1 PEPWDL
7 LDPRVHV
14 HLPGLH
20 GGDHVPE
27 YERRPDEGG
36 LDDAAV
42 LRVGV
47 PGVHIGASASVL
59 YRAARRFRARVD
71 HKLAKRCELRVLQIP
86 GHVARH
92 LPGHSNVDSGGDTA
106 DGSQRHRTLPVE
118 HVPAAGGVQDLTGDA
133 APRNIIGIAQDD
145 VFGIIML

>member
-1 PEPWDL
+1 MYRNRLNNIRNPGIYWIHVFMYTYLGFMVFLVFISVPL
-7 LDPRVHV
+7 LPFFIEQR
-14 HLPGLH
+14 
-20 GGDHVPE
+20 
-27 YERRPDEGG
+27 
-36 LDDAAV
+36 AV
-42 LRVGV
+42 FAREWTTSSL
-47 PGVHIGASASVL
+47 SVVS
-59 YRAARRFRARVD
+59 YVCSKF
-71 HKLAKRCELRVLQIP
+71 P

-118 HVPAAGGVQDLTGDA
+118 HVPAAGGVQDLIGDA